1 MLASRTAH
9 VAQRARAL
17 SALIER
23 SAAIHMAAGKVV
35 VAAGSAVPRLLAGIV
50 DLPMLS
56 ERGY

>member
-1 MLASRTAH
+1 
-9 VAQRARAL
+9 
-17 SALIER
+17 
-23 SAAIHMAAGKVV
+23 MAAGKVV